1 MKRAGDFSRE
11 LIGDGVI
18 DLCKSA
24 DVCFLAL
31 HGGAGED
38 GHVEALL
45 DCFGIAYTGSPMA
58 ACHAA
63 MDKQISKLICRE
75 AGITVPIAPSSGLM
89 FAVSTSDSFDPLYDD
104 LKIYGAFVM
113 IQTYTY
119 ETREDEYGR
128 TRIKTIPLVVP
139 LRDYQKKTFRVIE

>member
-1 MKRAGDFSRE
+1 MNMKKAIVFFLFAALSVLSGCSIANTTGSTVAVVSTNPRT
-11 LIGDGVI
+11 DGLYSKNAPQFVLGKAVSVYDARI
-18 DLCKSA
+18 IQTVNA
-24 DVCFLAL
+24 
-31 HGGAGED
+31 H
-38 GHVEALL
+38 
-45 DCFGIAYTGSPMA
+45 FGIA
-58 ACHAA
+58 
-63 MDKQISKLICRE
+63 
-75 AGITVPIAPSSGLM
+75 IAPSSGLM